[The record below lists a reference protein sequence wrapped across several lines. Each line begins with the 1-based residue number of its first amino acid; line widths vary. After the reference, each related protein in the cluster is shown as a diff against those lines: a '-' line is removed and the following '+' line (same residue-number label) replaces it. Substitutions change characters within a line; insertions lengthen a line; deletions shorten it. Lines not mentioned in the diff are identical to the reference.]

1 MWYYRYPGSRTV
13 DTQYR
18 QTAPTVGFNLLTSMT
33 SDNGV
38 KQVFEGGD
46 TKSVTPL
53 HQGRRA
59 DERLPVVIGED
70 QMPMVTYRLN
80 RSVRMLAHSGPLRLF
95 RSLRAPSPVPL
106 AFLTT
111 DANTGLWIP
120 SCCPV
125 R

>member
-1 MWYYRYPGSRTV
+1 MRPERHQTNDPCLRIGALTVCTTRRQREMRAILVAVRYPDSRTV

-18 QTAPTVGFNLLTSMT
+18 QTAPKVGFNLLTSMT

-70 QMPMVTYRLN
+70 QMPMVTY
-80 RSVRMLAHSGPLRLF
+80 
-95 RSLRAPSPVPL
+95 
-106 AFLTT
+106 
-111 DANTGLWIP
+111 
-120 SCCPV
+120 
-125 R
+125 